1 MPNMKGL
8 SIAFLL
14 IPALLA
20 NGAAARDQGPAHVRV
35 TMRVIEVPYAQVL
48 KWTGGTPMKGREIH
62 DQAVKLALAGDAE
75 IVETCILV
83 VRSGEKA
90 LAESIAEIIYP
101 EEYNPPGSVPQPLSK
116 PDSAE
121 FRYKRAFE
129 TSVMS
134 SFATRNTGTTLEIE
148 ATIGSGRRLVDL
160 RVSFDMVERASLTT
174 WTEFRDQWG
183 DASVRMPVFE
193 SKRLSSAITLADGV
207 FELWN
212 IFSPEPLAV
221 PAVTT
226 RMMVFVRAEVVPVI
240 QKP

>member
-1 MPNMKGL
+1 MKVS
-8 SIAFLL
+8 SIAILL
-14 IPALLA
+14 VSALLA
-20 NGAAARDQGPAHVRV
+20 TGAAARDQGPVHVRV

-75 IVETCILV
+75 IVETCILIC
-83 VRSGEKA
+83 RSGEKS
-90 LAESIAEIIYP
+90 LMESVAEIIFPSVYEP
-101 EEYNPPGSVPQPLSK
+101 AGSDRLPLAK
-116 PDSAE
+116 PTA
-121 FRYKRAFE
+121 FRYRRAFDA
-129 TSVMS
+129 SVMS
-134 SFATRNTGTTLEIE
+134 SFETRNTGTTLEIE
-148 ATIGSGRRLVDL
+148 PTIGGGNRLVDL
-160 RVSFDMVERASLTT
+160 RVSFEMIDQARLTT

-183 DASVRMPVFE
+183 DASVRMPVFD
-193 SKRLSSAITLADGV
+193 SKRLRSSITLADGV

-212 IFSPEPLAV
+212 TFSPKPAAV

>member
-1 MPNMKGL
+1 MKGL
-8 SIAFLL
+8 SIAILL

-20 NGAAARDQGPAHVRV
+20 NGAAARDQGPVHVRV
-35 TMRVIEVPYAQVL
+35 TMRVIEVPYVQVL

-62 DQAVKLALAGDAE
+62 DQAVKLALAGEAE

-83 VRSGEKA
+83 CRSGERS
-90 LAESIAEIIYP
+90 LMESVAEVVFPS
-101 EEYNPPGSVPQPLSK
+101 EYEPPGSDLMPLKK
-116 PDSAE
+116 PDSGD

-129 TSVMS
+129 TSVMT
-134 SFATRNTGTTLEIE
+134 SFETRNTGTTLEIE
-148 ATIGSGRRLVDL
+148 PTIGGGNRLVDL
-160 RVSFDMVERASLTT
+160 RVSFEMIDLASLTT

-183 DASVRMPVFE
+183 DASVRMPVFD
-193 SKRLSSAITLADGV
+193 SKRLTTSISLANGV
-207 FELWN
+207 FELLN
-212 IFSPEPLAV
+212 VYNAKPVAV